1 MPLPMAVIT
10 RFATAVATF
19 ATGRPR
25 LALGLSVLTCVLLAL
40 PALDVRLDTD
50 IARVL
55 PDSPTVHR
63 FQELVEH
70 FGASDQLF
78 VAIETTAAEA
88 PDDDARARARALVA
102 QVAAGLDG
110 LVWQATGA
118 AATPMVLSID
128 GRPEPGFIP
137 AIEDALVVNSW
148 LFLDDAGVDV
158 VAKRLSPRLI
168 ERRLQLG
175 APPGVA
181 PHLTRRDALGLW
193 KDLYLPFWGERSSGA
208 EGPVR
213 RDGGFLI
220 ADQGRF
226 HLLVLRPARSAQDRA
241 FCLTLVERCEAL
253 RARLA
258 SGPGAAG
265 LAVHF
270 AGGHFIA
277 AGDYRT
283 AQANAFSNL
292 WQGALGVLVLFGL
305 AYRSLRLIVF
315 IAITLVPSTLAA
327 LGIAR
332 LVLGPDL
339 SLLAVS
345 FATVLIGLGVD
356 FIIHLYGAFGRHL
369 ALEGE
374 AVGDS
379 RPRAARAA
387 LIEMAPSI
395 LAGVLTTIVAFGVLG
410 LSGFRGVR
418 ELGFVASVGLGLM
431 LGQLMIG
438 LPAFLAC
445 AGPRRVAHGTAFH
458 RLGALVARRT
468 GWVVAGSLLLIGWT
482 GVELVRS
489 GRLTSFDP
497 QARNL
502 RPAKDPVFDQQR
514 ALCER
519 LGIGLDR
526 FQVLVAGAD
535 DEAVLEAGCAL
546 AVAGGELATA
556 STMVLTEPLPPRLP
570 ASVGVSGASVMAG
583 GRVFDTPLGRLRAE
597 RIGVDRL
604 DGLSWVA
611 GKAPTAGAQA
621 LPTGTPLTMRPL
633 FTGNAMPALALAA
646 PSRQRAVLARLAAA
660 VDWPSLDALIAGLPD
675 AQRTRW
681 APFLADLASLRARV
695 EAQRPLT
702 LDEVAVGPLATV
714 VRSFHVRRD
723 DVSHL
728 VARFEARDLGTG
740 GLRVN
745 DACAA
750 LGIMRDGG
758 AWRVPGVTVAAT
770 GVPVLGDALAQA
782 LITDFRVLGLWSAV
796 AVFVLLVL
804 MMRGVRDAVLA
815 MAALAAGTL
824 ITFALMHAFGLAWN
838 LVNVVVLPLLFG
850 IGIDA
855 NIYFLNALARQRRD
869 REGVA
874 EALAEIAHPMVM
886 TTATAMIGFGTL
898 LFSPYRGLQSMAW
911 VAILGMLA
919 CLAVAL
925 FLVPALLLCTT
936 HRQPRAIEDGLAD

>member
-1 MPLPMAVIT
+1 MAVIT
-10 RFATAVATF
+10 RFATAIAAF
-19 ATGRPR
+19 ATGRPLTA
-25 LALGLSVLTCVLLAL
+25 LALSVLTCVALAV
-40 PALDVRLDTD
+40 PALGVRLDTD

-88 PDDDARARARALVA
+88 PDDAARVRARALA
-102 QVAAGLDG
+102 GQVAVGLDALRWRQPG
-110 LVWQATGA
+110 ATA
-118 AATPMVLSID
+118 ESAMVLSID
-128 GRPEPGFIP
+128 GRPEAEFLP
-137 AIEDALVVNSW
+137 AIENALVANSW
-148 LFLDDAGVDV
+148 LFLDDAGVDT
-158 VAKRLSPRLI
+158 VAKRLAPRLI

-181 PHLTRRDALGLW
+181 PHLTQRDALGLW
-193 KDLYLPFWGERSSGA
+193 KDVYLPFWSARSAGA

-213 RDGGFLI
+213 RDGGFLV

-241 FCLTLVERCEAL
+241 FCSTLVERCEGL
-253 RARLA
+253 RAGLA
-258 SGPGAAG
+258 NDPASVG

-277 AGDYRT
+277 AADYRT

-315 IAITLVPSTLAA
+315 IGITLVPATLAA
-327 LGIAR
+327 LGVTR

-374 AVGDS
+374 AAGDP

-395 LAGVLTTIVAFGVLG
+395 LAGVLTTIVAFAVLG

-418 ELGFVASVGLGLM
+418 ELGLVASVGLALM
-431 LGQLMIG
+431 LGQLLVG
-438 LPAFLAC
+438 LPAFFARC
-445 AGPRRVAHGTAFH
+445 GPRRLAHGTAFH
-458 RLGALVARRT
+458 QLGALVARRT
-468 GWVVAGSLLLIGWT
+468 GWVVAGSVLLLGWT
-482 GVELVRS
+482 AVELVRS

-526 FQVLVAGAD
+526 FQVLVSGAD

-546 AVAGGELATA
+546 AVVGGELATPR
-556 STMVLTEPLPPRLP
+556 TLVLAEPLPPTLP
-570 ASVGVSGASVMAG
+570 AVIHVSGGVESAG
-583 GRVFDTPLGRLRAE
+583 GRLFDTPLGRLRAE
-597 RIGVDRL
+597 RVGADRL
-604 DGLSWVA
+604 EGLSWVA
-611 GKAPTAGAQA
+611 GRGPANGAEA
-621 LPTGTPLTMRPL
+621 LPAGTPLGMRPL
-633 FTGNAMPALALAA
+633 FAGAAMPALALAA
-646 PSRQRAVLARLAAA
+646 PSRQRAVLARLKT
-660 VDWPSLDALIAGLPD
+660 VDWAGIDALVAGLPA
-675 AQRTRW
+675 AQSSRW
-681 APFLADLASLRARV
+681 APFLADLAALRTRV
-695 EAQRPLT
+695 DAQRPLT
-702 LDEVAVGPLATV
+702 LDEIAVGPLAAV
-714 VRSFHVRRD
+714 IRSFHTRRD
-723 DVSHL
+723 GVSRL
-728 VARFEARDLGTG
+728 VARFEAGDFGAG
-740 GLRVN
+740 GLRVD

-750 LGIMRDGG
+750 LGIARDGG
-758 AWRVPGVTVAAT
+758 PWRVPGISVAAT
-770 GVPVLGDALAQA
+770 GVPVLGDALARA
-782 LITDFRVLGLWSAV
+782 LIDDFRVLGLWSAV
-796 AVFVLLVL
+796 AVFALLAL
-804 MMRGVRDAVLA
+804 MMRGLRDALLA
-815 MAALAAGTL
+815 MAALAVGTL

-838 LVNVVVLPLLFG
+838 LLNVVVLPLLFG

-886 TTATAMIGFGTL
+886 TTATAVIGFGTQ

-919 CLAVAL
+919 CLVVAL
-925 FLVPALLLCTT
+925 FVVPCLLLCTT
-936 HRQPRAIEDGLAD
+936 HRLPRAKEDGLAD